1 MVLLVSLR
9 RSERCV
15 RGKHLLAKKG
25 DCQMQPIGIRPTN
38 DFAFKKTFGS
48 PENKV
53 ALISL
58 LNAILTLP
66 VPIVDVTIE
75 NPYNLQDFQ
84 NDKLSILDIRAVDQ
98 RGAIYDVEMQLSTH
112 SGLVKRI
119 VFYGCEVYA
128 GQLKAGDD
136 YSVLKPVY
144 SICLLEGQLWDD
156 SPKVHHAFRLVDQD
170 SGRLLGDT
178 LEIHTLELGWY
189 NLQES
194 ELETASLLDRWLY
207 WLLHAHQYDAQTLGS
222 LFSQPEFQKATD
234 SIDRIAKKTEDKAMY
249 DTREKAIRDQQ
260 WILNAARREGLEI
273 GREEGELFGKI
284 RMLQNLLSLPQLTD
298 QELQPKSRTELDRL
312 ATELQAQLR
321 KRMT

>member
-1 MVLLVSLR
+1 
-9 RSERCV
+9 
-15 RGKHLLAKKG
+15 
-25 DCQMQPIGIRPTN
+25 MQPIGIRPTN

-53 ALISL
+53 ALVSL

-119 VFYGCEVYA
+119 VLYGCEVYA

-136 YSVLKPVY
+136 YAVLKPVY

-156 SPKVHHAFRLVDQD
+156 SPKVHHAFRLEDRD
-170 SGRLLGDT
+170 SGRLLAET

-189 NLQES
+189 NLKES
-194 ELETASLLDRWLY
+194 ELETASMLDRWLY
-207 WLLHAHQYDAQTLGS
+207 WLLHAHQYDAKKLGS
-222 LFSQPEFQKATD
+222 LFPQPEFQKATD

-260 WILNAARREGLEI
+260 WILNAARREGREE
-273 GREEGELFGKI
+273 GREEGEIKLI
-284 RMLQNLLSLPQLTD
+284 QTLQEILGGPVSDAVVFHGRSL
-298 QELQPKSRTELDRL
+298 E
-312 ATELQAQLR
+312 QLR
-321 KRMT
+321 AMTEELRKKIQRRT

>member
-1 MVLLVSLR
+1 
-9 RSERCV
+9 
-15 RGKHLLAKKG
+15 
-25 DCQMQPIGIRPTN
+25 MQPIGIRPTN

-156 SPKVHHAFRLVDQD
+156 SPKVHHAFRLEDRD
-170 SGRLLGDT
+170 SGRLLGET

-207 WLLHAHQYDAQTLGS
+207 WLLHAHQYDAKKLGS
-222 LFSQPEFQKATD
+222 LFPQPEFQRATD

-260 WILNAARREGLEI
+260 WILNAARREGREEGEI
-273 GREEGELFGKI
+273 KGREEGEIKLI
-284 RMLQNLLSLPQLTD
+284 QTLQEILGGPVSDAAVFQARSL
-298 QELQPKSRTELDRL
+298 E
-312 ATELQAQLR
+312 QLR
-321 KRMT
+321 AMTDELRKKIQRRT

>member
-1 MVLLVSLR
+1 M
-9 RSERCV
+9 
-15 RGKHLLAKKG
+15 G
-25 DCQMQPIGIRPTN
+25 DRQMQPIGIRPTN

-48 PENKV
+48 PENKQ

-58 LNAILTLP
+58 LNAILSLP

-136 YSVLKPVY
+136 YSALKPVY

-156 SPKVHHAFRLVDQD
+156 SPKVHHAFRLEDRD
-170 SGRLLGDT
+170 SGRLLAET

-207 WLLHAHQYDAQTLGS
+207 WLLHAHQYDAKKLGC
-222 LFSQPEFQKATD
+222 LFPQPEFQRATD

-260 WILNAARREGLEI
+260 WILNAARREG
-273 GREEGELFGKI
+273 REEGEIKGEIKGEVKGEVKLI
-284 RMLQNLLSLPQLTD
+284 QTLQEILGGPVSDAAVFQGRSLEQL
-298 QELQPKSRTELDRL
+298 RAMTE
-312 ATELQAQLR
+312 ELR
-321 KRMT
+321 KRIQRRT